1 MIDLAKA
8 GLVGASEEKLPD
20 EMMDQEFL
28 DSPIGRIMQALAG
41 LELAAQAFESRIAQ
55 CETYLTYLLAKD
67 PQVGAK
73 IAAMAKTVTET
84 KEKNPGATDGEQIEK
99 V

>member
-1 MIDLAKA
+1 MTDLEQA
-8 GLVGASEEKLPD
+8 GLIGNPEKSEDALPE

-41 LELAAQAFESRIAQ
+41 LEMAAAAFESRISQ
-55 CETYLTYLLAKD
+55 CEIYLTYLLAKD
-67 PQVGAK
+67 PQVGTK
-73 IAAMAKTVTET
+73 IAEMAKAN
-84 KEKNPGATDGEQIEK
+84 KEAEQDAKK